1 MSWFSVGSSDA
12 YAQAEDMDVDVLKI
26 REKHAQEKKAS
37 KYARRISIDITVES
51 LPGPHVN

>member
-1 MSWFSVGSSDA
+1 
-12 YAQAEDMDVDVLKI
+12 MDVDVLKI

-37 KYARRISIDITVES
+37 KYARRIILGIVAKT

>member
-1 MSWFSVGSSDA
+1 MLWSSVGNSDV

-37 KYARRISIDITVES
+37 KYARRIILGIVAKT